1 MPPGWPSGSRSPAR
15 STTPSCRRS
24 PWCTS
29 AAASWPSRGPSPP
42 ARCGASPR
50 WPVARRRRCVPWCCA
65 RRRRRR
71 PARLPYEKSWRR
83 SAGSA
88 ARCRS
93 RSGRPA
99 RSRCR
104 SATSAS
110 WPPPSGRPS
119 TTWWSTPAPRGRRCS
134 PTATRARWWSRCATT
149 AAASSTTRPR
159 SRPRGR
165 SACSRASRAGS
176 SSSAGRCGWTAG
188 PVRAPRSSCG
198 CRSPR
203 TEMMSTEVSVSD
215 EPVRVMVVDDHPVW
229 RDGVRGDL
237 EASGRAVVVAE
248 AADGGEAIERARE
261 VMPEL
266 VLMDL
271 NLPTVRG
278 VEAIRRIVEESPHVK
293 VLVLSA
299 SGEEADVLEA
309 VKVGASGYLLKS
321 ATAGELAEAVARVRA
336 GEPVFSANLAG
347 LVLGE
352 FRRMSGAVP
361 GSTEPGLTPRETE
374 VLKLVAKGYTYR
386 EIADKLVISVKTV
399 QNHVQNI
406 LTKLQLSKRYELM
419 RYAIKRGLD
428 RA

>member
-1 MPPGWPSGSRSPAR
+1 
-15 STTPSCRRS
+15 
-24 PWCTS
+24 
-29 AAASWPSRGPSPP
+29 
-42 ARCGASPR
+42 
-50 WPVARRRRCVPWCCA
+50 
-65 RRRRRR
+65 
-71 PARLPYEKSWRR
+71 
-83 SAGSA
+83 
-88 ARCRS
+88 
-93 RSGRPA
+93 
-99 RSRCR
+99 
-104 SATSAS
+104 
-110 WPPPSGRPS
+110 
-119 TTWWSTPAPRGRRCS
+119 
-134 PTATRARWWSRCATT
+134 
-149 AAASSTTRPR
+149 
-159 SRPRGR
+159 
-165 SACSRASRAGS
+165 
-176 SSSAGRCGWTAG
+176 
-188 PVRAPRSSCG
+188 
-198 CRSPR
+198 
-203 TEMMSTEVSVSD
+203 MMSPEVSVSD

-299 SGEEADVLEA
+299 SAEEADVLEA

-321 ATAGELAEAVARVRA
+321 ATAAEVAEAVTRVRA
-336 GEPVFSANLAG
+336 GEPVFSPSLAA

-352 FRRMSGAVP
+352 FRRMSSAA
-361 GSTEPGLTPRETE
+361 TEPGLTARETE

-419 RYAIKRGLD
+419 RYAIHRGLD
-428 RA
+428 RT